1 MKTILDKINKA
12 HEIEANKTEL
22 GKHEV
27 ELGSID
33 NLNKL
38 LEEIKGAGRN
48 IAQTGRKSVSALVNT
63 TFPLIDSTR
72 KKIEQAKKDYEII
85 LKQTKDLGIEIP
97 ANVTANIKN
106 AIAEESDLLELRK
119 SIEKYELQYLD
130 LTSDF

>member
-1 MKTILDKINKA
+1 MGLNEMFKKIA
-12 HEIEANKTEL
+12 SIESEKTEL

-97 ANVTANIKN
+97 SNVTASIKN